1 MILPLLLA
9 IATPLPAAEIRG
21 RVISVTDGD
30 TITVLDGGYRQT
42 KVRLSGIDAPEKN
55 QPFGTRSRQSLAELI
70 VGREVLVEWDKR
82 DRYGR
87 ILGRVMAEGEEIN
100 LRMVREGMAWH
111 YTAFSKSEELRMAE
125 EAAREGRLGLWSDPT
140 PVAPWDFRRSGR
152 GKR

>member
-1 MILPLLLA
+1 MILPWLLA
-9 IATPLPAAEIRG
+9 IIPSLPAAEIRG
-21 RVISVTDGD
+21 RVVAVSDGD
-30 TITVLDGGYRQT
+30 TITVLDGAHRQA

-55 QPFGTRSRQSLAELI
+55 QPFGTRSRQRLAEL
-70 VGREVLVEWDKR
+70 VAGREVLVEWDKK

-87 ILGRVMAEGEEIN
+87 ILGRVLVDGEDIN

-111 YTAFSKSEELRMAE
+111 YTAFSKSQDLHRAE
-125 EAAREGRLGLWSDPT
+125 AAAREGRLGLWSGPI